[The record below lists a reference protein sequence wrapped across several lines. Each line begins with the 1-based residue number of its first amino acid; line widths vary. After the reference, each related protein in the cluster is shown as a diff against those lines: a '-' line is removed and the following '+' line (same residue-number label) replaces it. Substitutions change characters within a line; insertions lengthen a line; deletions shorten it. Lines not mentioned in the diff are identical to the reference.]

1 MQLPTSAEL
10 PAWLFLPVL
19 LPAADAAAS
28 LCGGTEPAG
37 PASVATSAPAPSS
50 KRTWRGGSLPSL
62 IAAAGTTPD
71 GAGAAARAAHIV
83 DAVRLLLR
91 HGRICEALSLCTA
104 LLPPAPEAERAR
116 LTAAGQAQ
124 AQFIASFAPAHA
136 AALASQ
142 AKQAE
147 SEALSAAWSSPAA
160 QTLPWLP
167 FTIIELVM
175 RVCASAM
182 EAGHP
187 AALPLSLPAAGAG
200 AGMAADGEAGAADA
214 ADASPLGRLREELL
228 ARLQFHIAERVP
240 RAEVFARS
248 QQAARGAQ
256 EQAAAAAAGV
266 ARIEAQR
273 AAETAAAL
281 AAAVALPK
289 ASSGAGA
296 GPGAREALDEDE
308 DDDGGDFTAV
318 PSFGR
323 RFG

>member
-1 MQLPTSAEL
+1 M
-10 PAWLFLPVL
+10 PVL
-19 LPAADAAAS
+19 LPAADAATS
-28 LCGGTEPAG
+28 LCGGTEPIAA
-37 PASVATSAPAPSS
+37 ASTSAVAAAPAPSPSS
-50 KRTWRGGSLPSL
+50 KRAWRGGSLSSL
-62 IAAAGTTPD
+62 VAAVGTTPD
-71 GAGAAARAAHIV
+71 GAGAAARAAHV
-83 DAVRLLLR
+83 ADAVRLLLR

-104 LLPPAPEAERAR
+104 LLPPVPDAERAR
-116 LTAAGQAQ
+116 LDAAAQAQ
-124 AQFIASFAPAHA
+124 AQYIASFAPTDA
-136 AALASQ
+136 AALARR

-147 SEALSAAWSSPAA
+147 GESLAAAWSSPAA
-160 QTLPWLP
+160 QSLPWLP
-167 FTIIELVM
+167 FTIIELAM

-187 AALPLSLPAAGAG
+187 AALPLSPPTGAGAG
-200 AGMAADGEAGAADA
+200 SGSNGSGMAADGEADAADA

-228 ARLQFHIAERVP
+228 SRLQFHIAERVP

-248 QQAARGAQ
+248 HQAARAAQ

-281 AAAVALPK
+281 AAAAALPK
-289 ASSGAGA
+289 AASAAGAGA
-296 GPGAREALDEDE
+296 GAGSAAREALDEDDDG
-308 DDDGGDFTAV
+308 DDDFAAV